1 VLGPYQRALGSKMA
15 AYPLEEAEGDLAIV
29 EAFITYVM
37 SCMRQDVAGE
47 MENILGSI
55 DLAYD
60 HGRDKLGILF
70 SNVHH
75 DVKVDD
81 AF

>member
-1 VLGPYQRALGSKMA
+1 MA
-15 AYPLEEAEGDLAIV
+15 AYPLEEAERDLAVV
-29 EAFITYVM
+29 EAFVAYVT
-37 SCMRQDVAGE
+37 SCMRPDVAGE

-70 SNVHH
+70 ANVHH
-75 DVKVDD
+75 DVRIDQ